1 MKSTYPRMPAIFLG
15 HGNPMLAIESNPYA
29 KDWEA
34 LGQSLLKPRAV
45 LMVSAHWMT
54 RGTSVTAMSHPET
67 IHDFGGFPKALFE
80 VQYPAPG
87 SPHLASQVK
96 ELLAPIPVHLEEQE
110 WGLDHGAW
118 AVLKFLFP
126 NADVPIVQLSLD
138 ASLTALEHYELA
150 KKLKSLRDDGVLIV
164 ASGNVVHNL
173 RTVDFSSQAK
183 YPWAV
188 RFNEF
193 FKEKLLAY
201 QFNELIEPVHPDANI
216 SIPTP
221 EHYWPAI
228 YILAQM
234 EGQEAIQIV
243 TDGID
248 IGSIS
253 MLSFRIG

>member
-1 MKSTYPRMPAIFLG
+1 
-15 HGNPMLAIESNPYA
+15 MLAIEPNSYA

-34 LGQSLLKPRAV
+34 LGRRLPRPRAV

-54 RGTSVTAMSHPET
+54 RGTSVTAMSQPET
-67 IHDFGGFPKALFE
+67 IHDFGGFPRALFE

-87 SPHLASQVK
+87 SPLLAQQVK
-96 ELLAPIPVHLEEQE
+96 DLLAPIPVHLEEFE
-110 WGLDHGAW
+110 WGLDHGSW

-126 NADVPIVQLSLD
+126 NADVPIIQLSLD
-138 ASLTALEHYELA
+138 SGLTALQHYELA
-150 KKLKSLRDDGVLIV
+150 QKLKFLREDGVLIM

-173 RTVDFSSQAK
+173 RAVDFSSRVE
-183 YPWAV
+183 YPWAI

-193 FKEKLLAY
+193 FKEKLLGY
-201 QFNELIEPVHPDANI
+201 QFNELIEPVHSDAKI

-221 EHYWPAI
+221 EHYWPAL
-228 YILAQM
+228 YILAQL
-234 EGQEAIQIV
+234 EGREEIQII

-253 MLSFRIG
+253 MLSFQIG